1 MTTLPLS
8 QLDKYGNNS
17 PRKVMSAVSAVPEC
31 PHGEACRFGYS
42 FDNGTSLE
50 SLLYNKG
57 SDVLVVSLHGALNR
71 KNTQLPRFERLA
83 TLLGTDY
90 SALFVSDPALYL
102 DETLELAW
110 FTGWEGYNLFPDLAA
125 LIKSGA
131 EKVGASKIVLS
142 GSSGGGFASLQLAPL
157 IEGSVALAFNPQ
169 TDIHSYWQGGD
180 PSKHGAERKYI
191 EVVYPS
197 AAPEGIWK
205 INWDKDWSLEHGT
218 IHSAVRRYRS
228 PVACSVVYM
237 NNVNDFHVEQ
247 HFEPFLNSLKE
258 SEQENILIEH
268 SYSGKVGHF
277 PPSPEIFLKGLEI
290 AVSRSTE
297 K

>member
-1 MTTLPLS
+1 MMTLPIS
-8 QLDKYGNNS
+8 QLDKFGNNA
-17 PRKVMSAVSAVPEC
+17 PRKEMHVVAGVPEC
-31 PHGEACRFGYS
+31 PEGEACRFGYT
-42 FDNGTSLE
+42 FDNGASLE

-57 SDVLVVSLHGALNR
+57 SDILVVSLHGALNR

-90 SALFVSDPALYL
+90 SALFVSDPSLYL

-110 FTGWEGYNLFPDLAA
+110 FTGWEGYDLFPDLAT
-125 LIKSGA
+125 LIRSAA
-131 EKVGASKIVLS
+131 EKVGAKRIILS

-157 IEGSVALAFNPQ
+157 IQGSVALAFNPQ

-205 INWDKDWSLEHGT
+205 INWDEDWTLNHGT
-218 IHSAVRRYRS
+218 IHSPVRRYMS
-228 PVACSVVYM
+228 PVECSVVYM
-237 NNVNDFHVEQ
+237 NNKNDFHVEQ
-247 HFEPFLNSLKE
+247 HFEPFLKSLKATH
-258 SEQENILIEH
+258 QENLLIEH
-268 SYSGKVGHF
+268 SYDGKEGHF
-277 PPSPEIFLKGLEI
+277 PPNPVIFLKGLEI
-290 AVSRSTE
+290 AVTRASDS
-297 K
+297 